1 MSSTLL
7 PRPPPTHAHRPRN
20 SPRSVAAAKLTP
32 SPTTTPPKKSLDFD
46 EVEESSFLAGFASSL
61 KFPDDDSWADPG
73 NTNPF
78 REAKVAAAAPTP
90 AAAAP
95 TTSSAAAAQ
104 TSTATTYQFDNYF
117 ESNNPFQDSAQ
128 SYESAQS
135 YYQVSEATTAVG
147 SNLLADKLLSNINA
161 SNNNDAVSPG
171 QPVSPP
177 KKVRSSD
184 NHSSKKVGAPANS
197 TFVTPES
204 SPTKFTVN
212 APVRNWS
219 RGKVKEELRRR
230 SSSHVRE
237 DGSNSSEED
246 IRRDEVREDLEL
258 RSNPY
263 GREKDGMRKEE
274 DIRRGHS
281 HRSRS
286 YESEERSPVR
296 ERSVPFLFSN
306 REDESTLHDE
316 NSYGTNDLTYRD
328 NETAYTEDDSLTY
341 RDNETLYTEDDST
354 TFLTPTPSSRR
365 SRYSRRG
372 HGGFLCGCEDTDTV
386 ANTMKGLN
394 RVLKDV
400 NRTMLQILS
409 PLRNARR
416 TQYEYDYDDVRPRR
430 SRSQYDK
437 RRSRSISVRRDRESS
452 QSRIRRGK
460 SCDPPRAMNRIDSY

>member
-7 PRPPPTHAHRPRN
+7 PPPAPTNAHRPRN
-20 SPRSVAAAKLTP
+20 SPRSVAAKLTP
-32 SPTTTPPKKSLDFD
+32 SPTTALPKKSFDFD
-46 EVEESSFLAGFASSL
+46 EVEESSFLAGFESSL

-78 REAKVAAAAPTP
+78 REAKKVAAAAPTP
-90 AAAAP
+90 AAAAAP

-104 TSTATTYQFDNYF
+104 TSAATTYQFDNYF

-128 SYESAQS
+128 SDFRD
-135 YYQVSEATTAVG
+135 YQVSEATTAVG

-184 NHSSKKVGAPANS
+184 NHSSKKVVTPANS
-197 TFVTPES
+197 TFATPES

-246 IRRDEVREDLEL
+246 IRRDEVREDLQL

-274 DIRRGHS
+274 IRQGHS

-437 RRSRSISVRRDRESS
+437 RRSRSISVRRDRETSN
-452 QSRIRRGK
+452 SRIRRGK
-460 SCDPPRAMNRIDSY
+460 SCDPPRAMRRIDSY

>member
-1 MSSTLL
+1 MLLVLTEVIPFDMIGASLRQTPPIRRHNKYLRRGLLQVVLQEKSTTMSSTLL
-7 PRPPPTHAHRPRN
+7 PPHAPTNAHRPRN
-20 SPRSVAAAKLTP
+20 SPRSVATKLTT
-32 SPTTTPPKKSLDFD
+32 SPTTTLPKKSLDFD

-78 REAKVAAAAPTP
+78 REAKSNPFREAKVAAASAPTP
-90 AAAAP
+90 AAAVP

-104 TSTATTYQFDNYF
+104 TSAATTYQFDNYF
-117 ESNNPFQDSAQ
+117 ESNNPFQDSVQ
-128 SYESAQS
+128 SSD
-135 YYQVSEATTAVG
+135 YQVSEATTAVG

-161 SNNNDAVSPG
+161 SNNNVAVSPG

-177 KKVRSSD
+177 KKVRSSH
-184 NHSSKKVGAPANS
+184 NLSSKRVVTPANS

-204 SPTKFTVN
+204 SPSKVTVN

-246 IRRDEVREDLEL
+246 ISREEVREDLQL

-274 DIRRGHS
+274 IRRGHS

-341 RDNETLYTEDDST
+341 RDNET
-354 TFLTPTPSSRR
+354 
-365 SRYSRRG
+365 
-372 HGGFLCGCEDTDTV
+372 
-386 ANTMKGLN
+386 
-394 RVLKDV
+394 
-400 NRTMLQILS
+400 
-409 PLRNARR
+409 
-416 TQYEYDYDDVRPRR
+416 
-430 SRSQYDK
+430 
-437 RRSRSISVRRDRESS
+437 
-452 QSRIRRGK
+452 
-460 SCDPPRAMNRIDSY
+460 